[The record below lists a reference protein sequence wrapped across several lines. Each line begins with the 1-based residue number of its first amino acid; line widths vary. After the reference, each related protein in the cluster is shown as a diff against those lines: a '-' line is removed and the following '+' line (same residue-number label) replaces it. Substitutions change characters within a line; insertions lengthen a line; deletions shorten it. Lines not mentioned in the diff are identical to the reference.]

1 MKDNILHIGLDIGS
15 TTIKTVVFDKDF
27 NVIHQLYR
35 RHFSDARGTMV
46 LVLNELIEKFPN
58 QEMTIALTR

>member
-1 MKDNILHIGLDIGS
+1 MLHIGLDIGS
-15 TTIKTVVFDKDF
+15 TTIKTIVFDEKF
-27 NVIHQLYR
+27 NVVHSTYR

-58 QEMTIALTR
+58 REMTIALTR